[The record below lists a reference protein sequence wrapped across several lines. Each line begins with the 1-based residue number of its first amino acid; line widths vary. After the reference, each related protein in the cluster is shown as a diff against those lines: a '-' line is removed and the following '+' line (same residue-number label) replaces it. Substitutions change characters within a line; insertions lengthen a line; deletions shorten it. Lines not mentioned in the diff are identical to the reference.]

1 MVKHFGKK
9 TEFNEYMFDSLKERD
24 FYSRF
29 CMVYDKPDSEFKVLV
44 HPSYPI
50 IDKFEIGP
58 GLTIRS
64 ARYTPDV
71 VITSQHGEFLHVY
84 DVKNSFSVYGVDSAA
99 KLRFKL
105 FTKQYKIPVECIV
118 PRKND
123 FKVKVFGTTK
133 QTHEHVFSDINYDW
147 KEVLC

>member
-9 TEFNEYMFDSLKERD
+9 TEFNGYKFDSLKERD
-24 FYSRF
+24 FYQRF
-29 CMVYDKPDSEFKVLV
+29 CEKYDSSDSEFKILV
-44 HPSYPI
+44 HPSYDI
-50 IDKFEIGP
+50 LDKFEVSGTNFR
-58 GLTIRS
+58 G
-64 ARYTPDV
+64 AKYTPDLLV
-71 VITSQHGEFLHVY
+71 TDPQGRLLHVY
-84 DVKNSFSVYGVDSAA
+84 DVKNGFSSYAIDSAC

-105 FTKQYKIPVECIV
+105 FAERYGIPVECIV

-133 QTHEHVFSDINYDW
+133 KTHEHIFSDINYDW

>member
-9 TEFNEYMFDSLKERD
+9 TEYNGYKFDSLKEKD
-24 FYSRF
+24 FYQRF
-29 CMVYDKPDSEFKVLV
+29 CEKYDTESSELKVLV

-50 IDKFEIGP
+50 IDKFVIGS
-58 GLTIRS
+58 GLTIRG
-64 ARYTPDV
+64 AKYTPDV
-71 VITSQHGEFLHVY
+71 VITGQHGEFLHVY

-105 FTKQYKIPVECIV
+105 FTKLYKIPIECIV
-118 PRKND
+118 PRRND
-123 FKVKVFGTTK
+123 FKVKVFGATTK
-133 QTHEHVFSDINYDW
+133 TKEHIFSDINYDW